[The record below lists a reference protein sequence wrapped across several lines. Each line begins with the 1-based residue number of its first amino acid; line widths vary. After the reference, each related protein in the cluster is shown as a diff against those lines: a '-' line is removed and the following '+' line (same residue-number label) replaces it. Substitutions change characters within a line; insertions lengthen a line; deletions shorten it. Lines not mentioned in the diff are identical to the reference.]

1 MFGKA
6 LLMIGS
12 KIVAHAAFLLI
23 GVVLARTLSQTEF
36 GTFNQVWLVNKS
48 LLFLFELG
56 LPISVYYFLPR
67 LPDEDKKGFVLQT
80 LLSLVLFSIPF
91 SAALYFLAT
100 PLAVNF
106 NNPALADHL
115 RLFAFYPLVMLPS
128 VSTEEILLSLGYV
141 NSAALFESLSK
152 IVMIMAVAVAAIWGQ
167 SLDLV
172 FKSLIVYGILQSVLG
187 VWLVWQP
194 VKHLKLKFSLA
205 QWRSQLAYAAPY
217 GFSTL
222 TGALNYQVDK
232 VMVSLFNPPGVFA
245 IYAAGAF
252 EIPLGGVTSLPVV
265 SVMMSDLTQMYA
277 NDDIKGFLAMWHES
291 MRKLALPVLAVTTFL
306 MVFAE
311 PVITGLF
318 SAKYAASVWPFRIY
332 LLFSPIRITVFDYI
346 LASLGKTQMVL
357 KAQAIAMVANVIL
370 GFVLLQIFGWTGAA
384 ASAVLATYL
393 FVGLLLNKIRERLGV
408 SWQRVMPWRDL
419 ALVALV
425 AIAAALAS
433 LPILWLSIGGFWQIV
448 LGFVVYSIIYL
459 LGNLMTKAITIA
471 EIKTALVMGKTKIAS
486 LFAAAEK

>member
-23 GVVLARTLSQTEF
+23 GVVLARTLSQAEF

-67 LPDEDKKGFVLQT
+67 LPDEQKKGFVLQT
-80 LLSLVLFSIPF
+80 LLSLALFSLPF
-91 SAALYFLAT
+91 SAALYLLAT

-106 NNPALADHL
+106 NNPALAEHL
-115 RLFAFYPLVMLPS
+115 RLFAFYPLVMLPA
-128 VSTEEILLSLGYV
+128 VGTEEILLSLGYV

-152 IVMIMAVAVAAIWGQ
+152 IVMISAVAVAAIWGQ
-167 SLDLV
+167 RLDLV
-172 FKSLIVYGILQSVLG
+172 FKSLIVYGIVQSLLG
-187 VWLVWQP
+187 IWLVWQP

-232 VMVSLFNPPGVFA
+232 VMVSLFNPPAVFA

-277 NDDIKGFLAMWHES
+277 DGDIKGFLAMWHQS

-357 KAQAIAMVANVIL
+357 KAQVIALVANVII
-370 GFVLLQIFGWTGAA
+370 GFILLQTFGWTGAA
-384 ASAVLATYL
+384 ASAVLASYL
-393 FVGLLLNKIRERLGV
+393 FIALLLNKIRERLGV
-408 SWQRVMPWRDL
+408 SWKQVMPWRDL
-419 ALVALV
+419 AMVGMV
-425 AIAAALAS
+425 AIAAACGS
-433 LPILWLSIGGFWQIV
+433 LPILLLPVASFWQLL
-448 LGFVVYSIIYL
+448 LGFLFYSTLYL
-459 LGNLMTKAITIA
+459 FGNLATKAITMA
-471 EIKTALVMGKTKIAS
+471 EIQVALTLGIEKVKS
-486 LFAAAEK
+486 LVSAAGE